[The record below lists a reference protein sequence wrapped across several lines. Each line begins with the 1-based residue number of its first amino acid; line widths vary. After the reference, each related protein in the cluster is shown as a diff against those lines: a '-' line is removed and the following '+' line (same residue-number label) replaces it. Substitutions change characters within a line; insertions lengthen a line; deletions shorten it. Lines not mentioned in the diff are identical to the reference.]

1 MQPPSQHMQD
11 TDSYSHQHQQQQR
24 QQHHPQQSKGY
35 YVYDGIPG
43 RSGYGGGDG
52 GAGGVQLFH
61 VSAAAVP
68 GKPAKQSRGPCKF
81 GSSCTRSDCWF
92 DHAKDSNANSGIADD
107 TLVDAGLKLH
117 LDD

>member
-1 MQPPSQHMQD
+1 MQD
-11 TDSYSHQHQQQQR
+11 TRTGLYSHQQQR
-24 QQHHPQQSKGY
+24 QQHQQHQQLKGY

-43 RSGYGGGDG
+43 RSGYGGGDA
-52 GAGGVQLFH
+52 GAGGSVQLFH

-92 DHAKDSNANSGIADD
+92 DHAKDSNANDAIADD
-107 TLVDAGLKLH
+107 ILVSAGLNLH
-117 LDD
+117 LGD